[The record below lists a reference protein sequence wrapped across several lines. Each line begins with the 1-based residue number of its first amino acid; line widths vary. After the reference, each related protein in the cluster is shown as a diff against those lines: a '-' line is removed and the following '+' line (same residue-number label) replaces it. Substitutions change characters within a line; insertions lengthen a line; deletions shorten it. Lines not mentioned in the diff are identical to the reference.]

1 MYLEES
7 WLDRSNNTPSTNNI
21 GQKICGEI
29 LSEILQNFG
38 NNKKKRQR
46 SSSSFLVVENDE
58 KSSKLSKYDQI
69 ELELEAMFSDNND
82 AR

>member
-1 MYLEES
+1 M
-7 WLDRSNNTPSTNNI
+7 
-21 GQKICGEI
+21 
-29 LSEILQNFG
+29 SEILQNFG

-82 AR
+82 ARWVKIFKIQHTASELA